1 MKKNQL
7 AEGIY
12 SVGAVD
18 WDVRDFH
25 GYSTYKG
32 TTYNAF
38 LIIDEKITLV
48 DTVKYSQKEQ
58 LLYNI
63 SQIIDPK
70 KIDYLVVNH
79 VELDHS
85 GCIPDI
91 IDLINPEKVI
101 CSPMGEKALLAH
113 FHQEDW
119 PFEIVKSGAE
129 ISLGARTLQFIETRM
144 LHWPDSMFSYLKE
157 DGILFSSDAF
167 GQHLASTSC
176 FDDQLPLGD
185 IMNESAKY
193 YANILYLFSPLIQKL
208 LKSLAELN
216 LDIKM
221 IAPDHGVIWRTH
233 KDKIIKAYDK
243 WSKGED
249 SKKALIIY
257 DTMWHSTEKMA
268 QAIARGIEAENI
280 PAELINL
287 KVNHRSD
294 VMTKILES
302 RAVIL
307 GSPTLNNG
315 ILPRIGSFLIYMK
328 GLKPTGKLG
337 AAFGSFG
344 WSGEAV
350 GILNSMMEEMK
361 IDLIGDGLRLK
372 YIPTEENIAECFEYG
387 RTLGK
392 AINEKTEN

>member
-1 MKKNQL
+1 MEKNQL
-7 AEGIY
+7 GKGVY
-12 SVGAVD
+12 WVGAVD

-32 TTYNAF
+32 TSYNAF
-38 LIIDEKITLV
+38 LIVDEKVTLI
-48 DTVKYSQKEQ
+48 DTVKPSCKEQ

-70 KIDYLVVNH
+70 EIDYLVVNH

-91 IDLINPEKVI
+91 IELSQPEKVI
-101 CSPMGEKALLAH
+101 CSPMGEKALIAH

-119 PFEIVKSGAE
+119 PFEVVKSGSE

-167 GQHLASTSC
+167 GQHLASTAR
-176 FDDQLPLGD
+176 FDDELKLGE

-193 YANILYLFSPLIQKL
+193 YVNILNLFSPLIQKL
-208 LKSLAELN
+208 LKSIDELN
-216 LDIKM
+216 LDLKM
-221 IAPDHGVIWRTH
+221 IAPDHGIIWRTH
-233 KDKIIKAYDK
+233 QDKIIEAYDK

-249 SKKALIIY
+249 KKNALIIY
-257 DTMWHSTEKMA
+257 DSMWQSTEKMA
-268 QAIARGIEAENI
+268 QAIANGLESENV

-287 KVNHRSD
+287 KVHHRSD
-294 VMTKILES
+294 VMTKVLES

-307 GSPTLNNG
+307 GSSTLNNG
-315 ILPRIGSFLIYMK
+315 ILPRMGGFLTYMK
-328 GLKPTGKLG
+328 GLKPVGKLG

-350 GILNSMMEEMK
+350 GILNTMMEEMK
-361 IDLIGDGLRLK
+361 LDIIGEGLRLK
-372 YIPTEENIAECFEYG
+372 YIPTEENIEECVSYG
-387 RTLGK
+387 RALGQ
-392 AINEKTEN
+392 AINDKVEE